1 MSKTNK
7 IPSTSVQNVEEPKE
21 KDTTETVSVVTDT
34 KSEEKPN
41 DSVAKNQRTEEKK
54 DEAVNT
60 NTTKVK
66 TSPLSVNTPNDI
78 TPPIN
83 ADKVPIKVGDMVM
96 LKPTVKATVTG
107 TLIPVFAFK
116 NLYKVE
122 KILIDRI
129 IITAGTL
136 KFPVKS
142 TDVDNIKK

>member
-7 IPSTSVQNVEEPKE
+7 TPSTSVQNVEEPKE
-21 KDTTETVSVVTDT
+21 KDTTEKVSVVTDT

-41 DSVAKNQRTEEKK
+41 DSVVKNQNTEEKK
-54 DEAVNT
+54 DENVNT
-60 NTTKVK
+60 EKVK
-66 TSPLSVNTPNDI
+66 TPPLSVNTPNDI
-78 TPPIN
+78 TPPTN
-83 ADKVPIKVGDMVM
+83 TGKSSIKVGDMVM
-96 LKPTVKATVTG
+96 LKPTVKTTVTG

-122 KILIDRI
+122 KILTDRI